1 MVIVVGGMIGLGK
14 TTLAELLGKELKT
27 EVFYEKVDDNRV
39 LKQFYTASQEE
50 VEQKRYPF
58 LLQIEFLL
66 SRFNSIKQALHND
79 NNILD
84 RSIYEDKYFA
94 SRLHERGDISD
105 LEYELYCDMF
115 DTLMC
120 EVEDIPKQRPDLMI
134 YLRGSFDTV
143 LDRIKQ
149 RGRDFEVDDDLVEYY
164 KYIWE
169 GYDEWVAT
177 QYNASPILVLNV
189 DMLDWVNNPI
199 DKEIVIGM
207 INDKLNEL

>member
-1 MVIVVGGMIGLGK
+1 MMVIVVGGMIGLGK

-27 EVFYEKVDDNRV
+27 EVFYEK
-39 LKQFYTASQEE
+39 
-50 VEQKRYPF
+50 
-58 LLQIEFLL
+58 
-66 SRFNSIKQALHND
+66 
-79 NNILD
+79 
-84 RSIYEDKYFA
+84 
-94 SRLHERGDISD
+94 
-105 LEYELYCDMF
+105 
-115 DTLMC
+115 
-120 EVEDIPKQRPDLMI
+120 
-134 YLRGSFDTV
+134 
-143 LDRIKQ
+143 
-149 RGRDFEVDDDLVEYY
+149 VDDDLVEYY